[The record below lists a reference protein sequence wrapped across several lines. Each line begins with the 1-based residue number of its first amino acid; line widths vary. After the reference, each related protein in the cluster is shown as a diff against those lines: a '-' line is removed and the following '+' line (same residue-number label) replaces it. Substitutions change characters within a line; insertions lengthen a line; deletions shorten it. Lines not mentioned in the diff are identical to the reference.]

1 MPGVRGRAA
10 TAPACTVW
18 ACGQMASRAAL
29 STAYAALAGEPSPCA
44 VGGPVVSQQPP
55 LPVLGPPHDVG
66 PSSCSLRMAR
76 WPLSRS
82 SVFRPPPNPRAL
94 GGLHPLPLLV
104 PTLPKATGGV
114 GVSTSVAPQAGED
127 AGGEHSVKVGEG
139 SSVLTHRTEPGE
151 RTGWRDGD
159 GGGRASPPGASG
171 LFMRTQGVT
180 RFGMPALG
188 PGFAGVPRAPGL
200 TLPPAGGLPSD
211 WRPPSLRRLAAE
223 ARFRFP
229 GLLRPG
235 RVASL
240 LDGNKATLPLG
251 DMEIASPFGSSL
263 RRPARRSEMG
273 RWLGG
278 DRLAG
283 GGSLG
288 VALPR
293 RWGRAPAADSAAPPA
308 GPPLAGSAFTLCRRS
323 RRGASKKI

>member
-1 MPGVRGRAA
+1 MTAA
-10 TAPACTVW
+10 
-18 ACGQMASRAAL
+18 
-29 STAYAALAGEPSPCA
+29 
-44 VGGPVVSQQPP
+44 
-55 LPVLGPPHDVG
+55 
-66 PSSCSLRMAR
+66 
-76 WPLSRS
+76 
-82 SVFRPPPNPRAL
+82 
-94 GGLHPLPLLV
+94 
-104 PTLPKATGGV
+104 
-114 GVSTSVAPQAGED
+114 
-127 AGGEHSVKVGEG
+127 
-139 SSVLTHRTEPGE
+139 
-151 RTGWRDGD
+151 
-159 GGGRASPPGASG
+159 GRASPPGASG

-211 WRPPSLRRLAAE
+211 WRLPSLRRLAAE

-278 DRLAG
+278 HRLAG

-308 GPPLAGSAFTLCRRS
+308 GPCVSPLPPAADPTVAGKI
-323 RRGASKKI
+323 KKIPKILGAPKPKPAGPSTVTHRTTFLLKPKKSNNN